1 MRTTGGNA
9 MRALADR
16 PEAARPLPASRSPRE
31 VQSQLVGKAATRV
44 SRREAGAALMPH
56 SERVLLLDR
65 DAEHLR
71 RLTQY
76 LTGHGYRVTSIQDA
90 GELPVRLQLEA
101 PDLILL
107 EQHLGEVT
115 GTEVLSRIRAVS
127 SVPVIILTALSD
139 PVDRI
144 INLEMGADDQVH
156 KSVPQREIMARM
168 RAVLRR
174 MRPAA
179 ELPRHG
185 WALSEARRDV
195 LRHDGAPCGLT
206 TAEFGVLRELANAE
220 GKAVSRAD
228 LCHRVFDRPLHPGD
242 RAVDTVICKLRQKLG
257 PGVIVTVRPAGYA
270 FAGFPNAA
278 LG

>member
-1 MRTTGGNA
+1 MRTSEGDA
-9 MRALADR
+9 MPSMANR
-16 PEAARPLPASRSPRE
+16 PEAAPSFHEPLQARGGRAS
-31 VQSQLVGKAATRV
+31 LMGAKTTRV
-44 SRREAGAALMPH
+44 SRREAGAPPAPLA
-56 SERVLLLDR
+56 ERILLLDR
-65 DAEHLR
+65 DTEHLR

-76 LTGHGYRVTSIQDA
+76 LTGHGYRVSSIQDPT
-90 GELPVRLQLEA
+90 ELPVRLQLEA

-107 EQHLGEVT
+107 EQHLGDVT

-127 SVPVIILTALSD
+127 GVPVIILTAMSD

-179 ELPRHG
+179 ELPRYT
-185 WALSEARRDV
+185 WALSETRRDV
-195 LRHDGAPCGLT
+195 IRTDGTPCGLT
-206 TAEFGVLRELANAE
+206 TAEFGVLQELANA
-220 GKAVSRAD
+220 GGTAVSRAD
-228 LCHRVFDRPLHPGD
+228 LCHRVFGRPLHPGD

-257 PGVIVTVRPAGYA
+257 SGVIVTVRPAGYA
-270 FAGFPNAA
+270 FAGFPTAA
-278 LG
+278 PG